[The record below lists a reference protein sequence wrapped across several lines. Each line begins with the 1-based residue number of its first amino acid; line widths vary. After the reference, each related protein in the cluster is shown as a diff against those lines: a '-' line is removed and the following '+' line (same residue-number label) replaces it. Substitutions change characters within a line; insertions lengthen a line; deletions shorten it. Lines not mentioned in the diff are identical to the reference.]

1 MDIRDSRE
9 FSIVKDLS
17 PSQPAVG
24 PVLEDSREGVLGK
37 LQTKFVGS
45 WDSNLGRM
53 SWQKV
58 DVGKNEIQLDQLRS
72 DISYPR
78 QKYIFG

>member
-24 PVLEDSREGVLGK
+24 PVLEDSSEGVLGK